1 MKLLFV
7 VADDW
12 YFHSHRLP
20 LAVAAL
26 REGFDVAVATRVGTK
41 SQEILDAGVRL
52 ISLDYLKRETRSFDD
67 LRAIRELRTIYQR
80 ENPDIV
86 HHVALKPILYG
97 NLAALG
103 LPLKIVNAFAGLGYL
118 QSSKSPKAMILGTAI
133 WNIMRFLLNRPNAF
147 TILQNF
153 EDRDFAVNKLGMSG
167 ENTEVIMGSGVDLEL
182 FRPSPQPSGVPI
194 VMLPSRLLW
203 NKGVAEF
210 VAAAELLTSAGISA
224 RFVLVGDT
232 DEGSPSAIPPS
243 QLAEWN
249 DSGSIEWWGKMNN
262 MQQVLP
268 QASIVCLPSYRE
280 GLPKVLIEAAA
291 CGRPIVTT
299 DVPGCRDVVQH
310 YVNGMLVPAE
320 NADVLALAIRVLLG
334 NSDLC
339 TRLGDA
345 GRKIAAHFSQDVV
358 IEKTLR
364 RYSLIINSRTVYQ
377 SARI

>member
-7 VADDW
+7 INDDW
-12 YFHSHRLP
+12 YFLSHRLP

-26 REGFDVAVATRVGTK
+26 REGFDVAVATRVGT
-41 SQEILDAGVRL
+41 QGQQILDHGFRL
-52 ISLDYLKRETRSFDD
+52 ISLEHLKRETRSLNE
-67 LRAIRELRTIYQR
+67 LRAIRELRTIYR
-80 ENPDIV
+80 HENPDIV

-97 NLAALG
+97 NIAALG

-118 QSSKSPKAMILGTAI
+118 ESSKSPKAMILRTVI
-133 WNIMRFLLNRPNAF
+133 WNTMRFLLNRPNSF

-153 EDRDFAVNKLGMSG
+153 EDRDFAVNKLGLSG

-182 FRPSPQPSGVPI
+182 FRPALQPSGAPI

-210 VAAAELLTSAGISA
+210 VAAAELLTSTGVHA

-232 DEGSPSAIPPS
+232 DEGSPSAIPRS

-249 DSGSIEWWGKMNN
+249 DSGSIEWWGKMSD
-262 MQQVLP
+262 MQEVLP

-280 GLPKVLIEAAA
+280 GIPKVLIEAAA

-310 YVNGMLVPAE
+310 YVNGMLVPPK
-320 NADVLALAIRVLLG
+320 NADVLALTIRVLLG
-334 NSDLC
+334 NSDL
-339 TRLGDA
+339 RARMGDA

-358 IEKTLR
+358 IEKTLA
-364 RYSLIINSRTVYQ
+364 RYGLLTNSRTVYQ
-377 SARI
+377 